1 MRKVIVEN
9 VVYVAIEDILNEI
22 DYMYSAEGNADA
34 VNLAV
39 YLSKELR
46 GMVSDVQD
54 PKKD

>member
-1 MRKVIVEN
+1 MVMRKIIVDN
-9 VVYVAIEDILNEI
+9 IVYVAIEDILNET

-46 GMVSDVQD
+46 EMMLSS
-54 PKKD
+54 K